1 MILKL
6 HIIDDVKMNFH
17 HNAIRNNGGITFLDL
32 WILVTFLII
41 FLITGC
47 ISNDEQS
54 LLNPENKSSD
64 SLVYKEIVGNVDRVI
79 SMLSEA
85 KRFGFSEDELG
96 VSEDQC
102 SLYDNAMLALQSN
115 DLSAGPK
122 LTAKLEQLVSGIT
135 CP

>member
-1 MILKL
+1 
-6 HIIDDVKMNFH
+6 
-17 HNAIRNNGGITFLDL
+17 
-32 WILVTFLII
+32 VTFLII

-64 SLVYKEIVGNVDRVI
+64 SLIYKELVRNVDRVI

-102 SLYDNAMLALQSN
+102 SLYNNTRLALQSN